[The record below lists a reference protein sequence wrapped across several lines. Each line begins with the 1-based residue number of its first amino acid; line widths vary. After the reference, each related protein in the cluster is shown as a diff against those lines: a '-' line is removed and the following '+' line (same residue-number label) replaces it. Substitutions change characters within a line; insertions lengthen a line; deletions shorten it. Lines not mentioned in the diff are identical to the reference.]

1 MRIFRA
7 EWRKL
12 RRPTLFFGSMGAVIS
27 VTALVVSLL
36 FLLIDSETGNAERG
50 ERITREILS
59 LPTGIAVGFSSSA
72 GLLGIVALCV
82 FAAQTAQE
90 YTYGTL
96 RNLLVREP
104 RRIRLLIGKYLSMG
118 LFAFITV
125 LVSAITSVSLAFAL
139 SGRAKVPTDLWTTG
153 DAWRNLFETFVNVLI
168 STFGYGTI
176 GMVLG
181 LLLRSPISSISIGV
195 GWLFIVE
202 SILSIAWRPAG
213 DWLPGSLL
221 SVVANGGG
229 SSIRLTDVL
238 SYSDALLRVS
248 VMITAAALVT
258 GYLFKRRDVAS

>member
-1 MRIFRA
+1 MRIFLA

-12 RRPTLFFGSMGAVIS
+12 RRPTLFLGSMGAVIA

-36 FLLIDSETGNAERG
+36 FLLIDADTGNAERG
-50 ERITREILS
+50 ERITREILELS
-59 LPTGIAVGFSSSA
+59 TGISLGFSNSA

-96 RNLLVREP
+96 RSLLVREP
-104 RRIRLLIGKYLSMG
+104 RRIRLLLGKYASMG
-118 LFAFITV
+118 LFALITV
-125 LVSAITSVSLAFAL
+125 VLSAITSVALAFAL
-139 SGRAKVPTDLWTTG
+139 SGTAKVSTQAWTTSE
-153 DAWRNLFETFVNVLI
+153 AWSNLFETFVNVLV

-202 SILSIAWRPAG
+202 SILSLAWSPSG
-213 DWLPGSLL
+213 NWMPGTLL
-221 SVVANGGG
+221 SVVASGG
-229 SSIRLTDVL
+229 SPIGASDFP
-238 SYSDALLRVS
+238 SYSEALIRVS
-248 VMITAAALVT
+248 AMIAAAAMLT
-258 GYLFKRRDVAS
+258 GYLFKRRDVAA

>member
-12 RRPTLFFGSMGAVIS
+12 RRPTLFFGSMGAVVA

-36 FLLIDSETGNAERG
+36 FLLIDSEMGNADRG
-50 ERITREILS
+50 QRITREVLA
-59 LPTGIAVGFSSSA
+59 LPSGISIGFSSSA

-96 RNLLVREP
+96 RSLLVREP

-118 LFAFITV
+118 LFALFTV
-125 LVSAITSVSLAFAL
+125 IFSAITSVVLAFAL
-139 SGRAKVPTDLWTTG
+139 AGTAKVPTDAWSTS
-153 DAWRNLFETFVNVLI
+153 DAWTNLFETFLNVLI

-202 SILSIAWRPAG
+202 SILSIAWSPSG
-213 DWLPGSLL
+213 NWLPGSLL
-221 SVVANGGG
+221 SVVANGGAPIG
-229 SSIRLTDVL
+229 VTDAP
-238 SYSDALLRVS
+238 SYSEAFIRVS
-248 VMITAAALVT
+248 AMISAAALVT
-258 GYLFKRRDVAS
+258 GFMFKRRDVAS

>member
-12 RRPTLFFGSMGAVIS
+12 RRPTLFFGSMGAVVS

-36 FLLIDSETGNAERG
+36 FLLIDSETGNADRG
-50 ERITREILS
+50 ERITREILA
-59 LPTGIAVGFSSSA
+59 LPSGISVGFSSSA

-96 RNLLVREP
+96 RSLLVREP
-104 RRIRLLIGKYLSMG
+104 RRIRLLLGKYAAMG
-118 LFAFITV
+118 FFALITV
-125 LVSAITSVSLAFAL
+125 LVSAITSVLVAFVLAGTAEV
-139 SGRAKVPTDLWTTG
+139 STSAWTTSG
-153 DAWRNLFETFVNVLI
+153 AWTNLLETFVNVLI

-202 SILSIAWRPAG
+202 SILSIAWSPSG
-213 DWLPGSLL
+213 NWLPGSLL
-221 SVVANGGG
+221 SVVANGGSPIG
-229 SSIRLTDVL
+229 VNDVP
-238 SYSDALLRVS
+238 SYSEAFIRVS
-248 VMITAAALVT
+248 AMISAAALVT
-258 GYLFKRRDVAS
+258 GYMFKRRDVAS

>member
-12 RRPTLFFGSMGAVIS
+12 RRPTLFLGSMGAVVA

-36 FLLIDSETGNAERG
+36 FLLIDSEMGNADRG
-50 ERITREILS
+50 ERITRDILA
-59 LPTGIAVGFSSSA
+59 LPSGIAIGFSSSS

-82 FAAQTAQE
+82 LSAQTAQE
-90 YTYGTL
+90 YTFGTL
-96 RNLLVREP
+96 RSLLVREP

-118 LFAFITV
+118 LFALFTV
-125 LVSAITSVSLAFAL
+125 IFSAITSVALAFAL
-139 SGRAKVPTDLWTTG
+139 SGTAKVPTDAWITS
-153 DAWRNLFETFVNVLI
+153 DAWSNLLETFINVLI

-202 SILSIAWRPAG
+202 SILSIAWSPSG
-213 DWLPGSLL
+213 NWLPGSLL
-221 SVVANGGG
+221 AVVANGGAPIG
-229 SSIRLTDVL
+229 VTDVP
-238 SYSDALLRVS
+238 SYSQALIRVS
-248 VMITAAALVT
+248 AMITAAAVLSS
-258 GYLFKRRDVAS
+258 YMFKRRDVAS